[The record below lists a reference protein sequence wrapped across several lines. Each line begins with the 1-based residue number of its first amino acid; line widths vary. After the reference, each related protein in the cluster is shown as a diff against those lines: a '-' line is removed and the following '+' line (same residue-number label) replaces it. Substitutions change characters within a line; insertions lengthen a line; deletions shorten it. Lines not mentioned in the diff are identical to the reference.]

1 MSGAAHPSVYT
12 LSRQM
17 AVTKKPRPLPVGAR
31 IRVVSP
37 ASPVAPEKMARGLAE
52 LRRLGCLPVNS
63 DPFASTNDYF
73 AASAK
78 DRSSELTAA
87 LADKSSGAVICA
99 RGGYGSTYLLDKK
112 FKVASPRPPI
122 FLGYSDITSLEI
134 YFWQKYRWVT
144 FYGPMVAAGFDSGAN
159 VASGYDESSFRAA
172 LTETRH
178 GWSLNLDG
186 QSLVTGDARGVLL
199 GGCMTMVES
208 SLGTPW
214 ELETR
219 GSILV
224 LEDRG
229 MKPFQV
235 DRVLTHLR
243 QAGKFAGVRGIVL
256 GEFPECEPAIEGSP
270 TVRDVALRILGG
282 LHIPIVWG
290 ARIGHTPRPMLTLPL
305 GVRARMLARGAGKLD
320 ILEPAVIA

>member
-1 MSGAAHPSVYT
+1 M
-12 LSRQM
+12 
-17 AVTKKPRPLPVGAR
+17 PL
-31 IRVVSP
+31 
-37 ASPVAPEKMARGLAE
+37 
-52 LRRLGCLPVNS
+52 NS
-63 DPFASTNDYF
+63 EPYASTNDYF
-73 AASAK
+73 AASTK

-87 LADKSSGAVICA
+87 LADKSSSAIICA

-112 FKVASPRPPI
+112 FRVAAPRPPI
-122 FLGYSDITSLEI
+122 FLGYSDITSLQI
-134 YFWQKYRWVT
+134 YFWRKYRWVT

-159 VASGYDESSFRAA
+159 AAGGYDESSFRAA

-178 GWSLNLDG
+178 GWSHNLDG
-186 QSLVTGDARGVLL
+186 QSLHPGDAQGILL

-282 LHIPIVWG
+282 LRIPIVWG
-290 ARIGHTPRPMLTLPL
+290 ACIGHTPRPMLTLPL
-305 GVRARMLARGAGKLD
+305 GVRARLLARGAGKLD